1 VTGTLTAVGYQALK
15 YSTGVNSTAMGYQAL
30 VLNTSGNANTAF
42 GASCLINNT
51 TGSSNTA
58 IGEGCNSGNFSGSL
72 LLGRDALATANNQAV
87 FGSAGTNAG
96 AVTTETITAD
106 TTWTVRINGAN
117 YKIPMLAI

>member
-1 VTGTLTAVGYQALK
+1 
-15 YSTGVNSTAMGYQAL
+15 MGYQAL

-42 GASCLINNT
+42 GASCLLLNT

-72 LLGRDALATANNQAV
+72 LLGRDAIATANNQCV

-96 AVTTETITAD
+96 AVTAEVNASTQVWNVI
-106 TTWTVRINGAN
+106 INGVA
-117 YKIPMLAI
+117 YKILLA

>member
-1 VTGTLTAVGYQALK
+1 
-15 YSTGVNSTAMGYQAL
+15 MGYQAL

-42 GASCLINNT
+42 GGSCLLNNT

-96 AVTTETITAD
+96 AVTTEAVTSDA
-106 TTWTVRINGAN
+106 TWSVRINGTA
-117 YKIPMLAI
+117 YKILLKA